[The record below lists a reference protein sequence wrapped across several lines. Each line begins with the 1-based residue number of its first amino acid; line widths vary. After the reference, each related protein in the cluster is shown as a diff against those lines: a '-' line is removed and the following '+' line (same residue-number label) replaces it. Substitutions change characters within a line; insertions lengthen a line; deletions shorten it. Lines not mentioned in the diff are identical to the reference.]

1 MFFRKLLF
9 ILAKISFPMLKRPHF
24 FFVSLLVL
32 GLAACKSPAPQSSTL
47 IRMNPE
53 KDLPGLFE
61 AVQNAH
67 LFPDSKTFPDCIP
80 LASAEEIMT
89 AYAAESKKPGFVL
102 AEFVQTYFKL
112 PETPASGFV
121 SDTSQSPQE
130 HIHTL
135 WPVLTRQSDSAQAG
149 SLLPLP
155 HPFVVPGGRF
165 GEMYYWDSYFTM
177 LGLRESPGQEVVLEQ
192 MVDNFAYLIH
202 TYGFIPNGT
211 RTYYLTR
218 SQPPFFALMVDL
230 LAGLKGD
237 EVYKTYL
244 PALQKEH
251 AFWMEG
257 ENRLSPS
264 LSDTLHVVRL
274 PDGMV
279 LNRYWDRS
287 DQPRPESFREDV
299 ALAEQSGRE
308 AAGLYRDLRAAC
320 ASGWDFSSRWLADK
334 QSLAT
339 IHTTEILPPDL
350 NALLFHLEKTITKAA
365 EIQGN
370 TDLAREFDSK
380 AEKRAAAIHRY
391 LFDRKEGY
399 FADYDF
405 RAGKFTEV
413 PSAAMLFPLFFGIA
427 TQEEAT
433 YTAQKAE
440 QYLLAPGGLVTTP
453 NRTGQQW
460 DSPNGWAPLQLIG
473 VEGLERYE
481 KFELART
488 VRDRWVDLNVRVYKQ
503 TGKMVEKYNVVDG
516 AIEAGGGEYPLQDGF
531 GWTNGVLLYLLN
543 NPSAK

>member
-1 MFFRKLLF
+1 
-9 ILAKISFPMLKRPHF
+9 
-24 FFVSLLVL
+24 
-32 GLAACKSPAPQSSTL
+32 
-47 IRMNPE
+47 MNPE

-192 MVDNFAYLIH
+192 MVDNFAFLIH

-237 EVYKTYL
+237 AVYKTYL
-244 PALQKEH
+244 SALQKEH

-257 ENRLSPS
+257 ENRLSPA
-264 LSDTLHVVRL
+264 LADTLHVVRL

-350 NALLFHLEKTITKAA
+350 NALLFHLEKTIAKAA
-365 EIQGN
+365 GIQGN
-370 TDLAREFDSK
+370 TQLAGEFEAK
-380 AEKRAAAIHRY
+380 AEKRASAIHRY

-427 TQEEAT
+427 TQEEASL
-433 YTAQKAE
+433 TAQKAE

-531 GWTNGVLLYLLN
+531 GWTNGVLLYMLN